1 MVTEQKLRE
10 EIERIKCDMVT
21 APETSRDHQIG
32 ALAALA
38 WAAGDYDRGT
48 AFSQA
53 CQAWDKARPT
63 APGNAIPLES
73 RLSPF

>member
-10 EIERIKCDMVT
+10 EIERIKGDMAT
-21 APETSRDHQIG
+21 APESSRDHQIG
-32 ALAALA
+32 ALAALT

-53 CQAWDKARPT
+53 CQAWDNARAT
-63 APGNAIPLES
+63 
-73 RLSPF
+73 R